1 MFFNIILQDDMK
13 KIRQKLIVIL
23 LESEL
28 NKLKGKPI
36 YHQPTNEGIVSNSD
50 CAIVEGPN
58 QLEVHIMPTDQHKLV
73 NELCQYILNI
83 QDAQLL
89 E

>member
-1 MFFNIILQDDMK
+1 MK
-13 KIRQKLIVIL
+13 EFRKKLIVIL

-58 QLEVHIMPTDQHKLV
+58 QPDLTDKVHIMPTDQHKLV
-73 NELCQYILNI
+73 NELCQYILSI